1 MATAV
6 APNRVLTTPRDAE
19 SAESVL
25 AALRGAEGFLSVGRG
40 TEPPASLPR
49 EVGVLLQQVLE
60 AVAAG
65 REISISTVPVELT
78 TSTAAD
84 LIGVSRPT
92 LMKMVA
98 RGELSAHKVG
108 SHTRLTSRD
117 VFEFIR
123 ARQDRRRTAFDQLRD
138 LLDG

>member
-1 MATAV
+1 M
-6 APNRVLTTPRDAE
+6 
-19 SAESVL
+19 
-25 AALRGAEGFLSVGRG
+25 
-40 TEPPASLPR
+40 
-49 EVGVLLQQVLE
+49 LLQQVLE